1 MFSFNLI
8 ISTYYWSQFIFH
20 LFKLLFNHWRRVV
33 TKAAERMSLEGN
45 ISDQG
50 GVVWHTQGSGNSLS
64 MLWLATQLMYKVGNP
79 SIVKIESMS

>member
-1 MFSFNLI
+1 
-8 ISTYYWSQFIFH
+8 
-20 LFKLLFNHWRRVV
+20 
-33 TKAAERMSLEGN
+33 MSLEGN